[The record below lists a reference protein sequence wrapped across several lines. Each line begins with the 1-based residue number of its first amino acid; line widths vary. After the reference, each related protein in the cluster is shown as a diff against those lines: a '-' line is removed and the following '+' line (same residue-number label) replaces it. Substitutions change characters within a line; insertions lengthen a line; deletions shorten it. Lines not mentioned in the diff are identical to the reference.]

1 MEFYWSM
8 LNKFLYAYTNS
19 GSRGSLRM
27 TQRPDIRGDII
38 INYPRVPGIFD
49 SYSPAFR
56 ASVLGK

>member
-8 LNKFLYAYTNS
+8 LNKFLYAYTNM
-19 GSRGSLRM
+19 GSRGSLVM
-27 TQRPDIRGDII
+27 TQRDII
-38 INYPRVPGIFD
+38 INYQRVPGIFD